1 MPEGPDLP
9 TGLRILIVEDEV
21 LIALDIE
28 EMLLRLQCEVVGP
41 AATIAEALS
50 TIAGSDR
57 IDGAILDLNLQ
68 GETVLPVVH
77 RLNERSVP
85 FVIATGYVRRGSDH
99 PALLGARRLAKPFGI
114 KDVEKALR
122 DILPR

>member
-50 TIAGSDR
+50 TIAGFRPDR
-57 IDGAILDLNLQ
+57 
-68 GETVLPVVH
+68 
-77 RLNERSVP
+77 RSN
-85 FVIATGYVRRGSDH
+85 
-99 PALLGARRLAKPFGI
+99 
-114 KDVEKALR
+114 
-122 DILPR
+122 PRP

>member
-9 TGLRILIVEDEV
+9 TALRILIVEDEV

-28 EMLLRLQCEVVGP
+28 DMLLRLKCEVVGP
-41 AATIAEALS
+41 VATIAEALS

-57 IDGAILDLNLQ
+57 IDGAFLDLNLQ
-68 GETVLPVVH
+68 GETILPVVH
-77 RLNERSVP
+77 LLNERSVP

-99 PALLGARRLAKPFGI
+99 PALHGASRLAKPFGI
-114 KDVEKALR
+114 NDVAKALR
-122 DILPR
+122 DILPL